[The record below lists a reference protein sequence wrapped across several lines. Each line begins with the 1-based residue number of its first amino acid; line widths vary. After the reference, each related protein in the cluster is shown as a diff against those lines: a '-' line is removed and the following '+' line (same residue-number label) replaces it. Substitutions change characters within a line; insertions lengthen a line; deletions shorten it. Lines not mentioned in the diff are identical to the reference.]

1 MTLGELRDD
10 PPYWAAM
17 YTQWD
22 ETRQSLWFT
31 VDERRIKQTVDV
43 MVSKL
48 VISWGWPGR
57 PPHFLECILP
67 PIPLP
72 NVDWN
77 SLRHG
82 LENSY
87 FARIFLKYAF
97 AILALATSPFKYRWG
112 ARDNASGNLKYCAVS
127 TAVFKDLV
135 SSDFFD
141 CVNHQN
147 MLGHLDT
154 VVTVFGLEYLHGINS
169 VAGFLNLSA
178 HRMRMLVVCYEVL
191 MGIVELEPGGT
202 TRGRQELRNGVQ
214 RLSVQVV

>member
-1 MTLGELRDD
+1 M
-10 PPYWAAM
+10 
-17 YTQWD
+17 
-22 ETRQSLWFT
+22 
-31 VDERRIKQTVDV
+31 
-43 MVSKL
+43 
-48 VISWGWPGR
+48 
-57 PPHFLECILP
+57 
-67 PIPLP
+67 
-72 NVDWN
+72 
-77 SLRHG
+77 
-82 LENSY
+82 ENSY

-169 VAGFLNLSA
+169 VAGFFNLSS

-191 MGIVELEPGGT
+191 MGIVELEPGEQLAVDKSYATECKDYLCKWCDISSGRLRKNRKT
-202 TRGRQELRNGVQ
+202 NNKTAISKSRVASIIGVSTVCTAGLTSRVRGSL
-214 RLSVQVV
+214 